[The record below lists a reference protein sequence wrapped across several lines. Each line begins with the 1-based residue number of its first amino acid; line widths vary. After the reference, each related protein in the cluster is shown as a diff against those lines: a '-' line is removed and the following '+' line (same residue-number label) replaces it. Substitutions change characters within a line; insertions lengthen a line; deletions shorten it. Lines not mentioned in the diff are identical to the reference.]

1 MQDIIH
7 SNLLNILDF
16 VLPRYVNMCLV
27 KPSNCREKILVT
39 YLFTYLFWSLIYL
52 ISAHTITL
60 LSIVSLQTFFCC
72 PPVLLLF
79 SHSILL

>member
-52 ISAHTITL
+52 
-60 LSIVSLQTFFCC
+60 
-72 PPVLLLF
+72 
-79 SHSILL
+79 